1 MEDDS
6 LESIVSL
13 AKRRRLRRAL
23 EFFAATMGTTFD
35 DTRPTPAHRFDDLKQ
50 LCGLS
55 IDVAAVRAIGPK
67 LRRELLAH
75 VRAHQRSAFLVH
87 LRDPLEGI
95 VEVSNGIDLA
105 LFDVGVCILDRLS
118 LWTNGSGWWIVGR
131 PGDVLFRL
139 TKEGPIPT
147 LTPPWTYAGISPADA
162 GRQRWNG
169 IAAAEQLFAAYVW
182 TS

>member
-1 MEDDS
+1 MNDEHT
-6 LESIVSL
+6 ESIVSL

-23 EFFAATMGTTFD
+23 EFLAVTMGATFD
-35 DTRPTPAHRFDDLKQ
+35 DTHPTPAHRFGDLKQ
-50 LCGLS
+50 LCGLP

-75 VRAHQRSAFLVH
+75 VRAHQRSALMVH
-87 LRDPLEGI
+87 LRDPVEGI
-95 VEVSNGIDLA
+95 VEISNGIDLA
-105 LFDVGVCILDRLS
+105 LYDVGVCVLDGLS
-118 LWTNGSGWWIVGR
+118 LWTEGKGWWLVGR

-139 TKEGPIPT
+139 TKQGPVPT
-147 LTPPWTYAGISPADA
+147 LTPPWTYAGISSADA

-182 TS
+182 TT